1 MHNSTKILSVLILA
15 LALGACQTR
24 TERPAALTGKAR
36 TEIATARTAFLGAY
50 KARSAAKLSALYTE
64 DAYFAGVVT
73 PRWMAGRRSIQ
84 GAWTAFFRRFR
95 RAEIKFN
102 PIDLRGTDTLAA
114 ETGCL
119 FMLMTDRKSR
129 RRITNLAR
137 YTLVRVK
144 VGNQWLIQSLHVS
157 EPSGRARLRAITRSS
172 CQR

>member
-1 MHNSTKILSVLILA
+1 MQIPSKVLSVLILA

-24 TERPAALTGKAR
+24 SEQPGELSGKAR
-36 TEIATARTAFLGAY
+36 TEIAAARTAFLGAY
-50 KARSAAKLSALYTE
+50 KARSAARLSALYTE

-73 PRWMAGRRSIQ
+73 PRWMAGRKRIQ

-95 RAEIKFN
+95 RAQITFN
-102 PIDLRGTDTLAA
+102 PINVRGTDTMVA

-119 FMLMTDRKSR
+119 FMLMIDRRSR

-137 YTLVRVK
+137 YSLVRVK
-144 VGNQWLIQSLHVS
+144 AGNQWLIQNLHVS
-157 EPSGRARLRAITRSS
+157 EPSGRARLRAIKGSN